1 MLVDDYFDIVNKK
14 IHDNVGTTVP
24 LLKKMYIHSGGQRYV
39 VPLKIQKKIKKK
51 IVKYLC

>member
-24 LLKKMYIHSGGQRYV
+24 VLKKMYIHSGGQPYV
-39 VPLKIQKKIKKK
+39 VRLNYKKK
-51 IVKYLC
+51 